1 LRQIQIAA
9 ALALVTLASCSR
21 STALAPV
28 PHEPPRAQRLTEIL
42 QARQGDGNSADT
54 VIGPGDLL
62 QLRVYQMPE
71 LTGQFRVSEEG
82 HIVLPLLGSVS
93 LSGLT
98 ERQAE
103 EKLRAEL
110 HDFVKQPAVTLA
122 VGEIHGSQVSVV
134 GAVAKPGVYGIHGS
148 QETIADALTEAGGL
162 TREAG
167 TKIYFSPGAEAA
179 DGGKGRAAAA
189 LRLAATPGL
198 IANPDRSLAIDLV
211 RLYQGKTVPELAI
224 PLRPGD
230 SILVPA
236 AGEIFVDGWVNQ
248 PGAFPLTR
256 AMTLTQAIDSAGGIH
271 FAAATGG
278 VTVHRT
284 SLEGEAESIRV
295 DYAGIL
301 AGYAPDVFLST
312 GDRIEVSSNPLK
324 VAPWAVYSFVKSVFS
339 FGVGGNVGTVGAR

>member
-1 LRQIQIAA
+1 MRDVRIAA
-9 ALALVTLASCSR
+9 ALALVVLASCSR

-28 PHEPPRAQRLTEIL
+28 ASEPALAPRLTEIL
-42 QARQGDGNSADT
+42 RARQRDGNAADT

-62 QLRVYQMPE
+62 QLRVFQMPE

-103 EKLRAEL
+103 EKLRTEL
-110 HDFVKQPAVTLA
+110 NDFVKHPSVSLA
-122 VGEIHGSQVSVV
+122 VGEIHGSRVSVV
-134 GAVAKPGVYGIHGS
+134 GAVAKPGVYGIHS
-148 QETIADALTEAGGL
+148 TTETIADALTEAGGL

-167 TKIYFSPGAEAA
+167 TKIFFSPGADAT

-198 IANPDRSLAIDLV
+198 IPDPDHSLPIDLV

-230 SILVPA
+230 SIIVPA

-248 PGAFPLTR
+248 PGAFPLSR
-256 AMTLTQAIDSAGGIH
+256 AMTLTQAIASAGGIH
-271 FAAATGG
+271 FAAARGG

-284 SLEGEAESIRV
+284 SLAGEAESIRT
-295 DYAGIL
+295 DYTGIL
-301 AGYAPDVFLST
+301 AGSAPDVFLET
-312 GDRIEVSSNPLK
+312 GDRIEVTSNPLK